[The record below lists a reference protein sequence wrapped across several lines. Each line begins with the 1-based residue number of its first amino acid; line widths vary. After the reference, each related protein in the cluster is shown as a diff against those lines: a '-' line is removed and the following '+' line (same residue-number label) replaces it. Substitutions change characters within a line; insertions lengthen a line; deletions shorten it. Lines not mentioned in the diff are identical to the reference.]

1 MDVRTL
7 LIHGED
13 RARRMAEMAANE
25 KKDWCAAQFVELAAL
40 FHTTL
45 NAVIDNKSND

>member
-13 RARRMAEMAANE
+13 RARLMAEMAATE
-25 KKDWCAAQFVELAAL
+25 KKDWCAAQFVELAAV

-45 NAVIDNKSND
+45 TAVIDKESND